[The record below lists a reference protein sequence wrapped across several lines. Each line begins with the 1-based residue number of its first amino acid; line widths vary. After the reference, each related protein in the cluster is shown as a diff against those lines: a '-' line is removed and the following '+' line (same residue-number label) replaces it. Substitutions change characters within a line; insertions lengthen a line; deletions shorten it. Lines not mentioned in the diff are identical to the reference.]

1 MPFVE
6 LPDQSLLVDH
16 NNVASRGVNLVLIH
30 GAGGEKRTWPATWRL
45 AGDAQRSVG
54 LAITASPGRLTNHSI
69 YAVDL
74 PGHGRSPGPPLTT
87 IAAMADCL
95 EAFFEATG
103 LDHVIPVGHSM
114 GGLISLE
121 LARRK
126 NRRLAA
132 QVIVASSARL
142 AVTDQILDGLK
153 SDFPATIDFIVKYS
167 FDRGTAPFFP
177 AKARAYSL
185 ATGPEAAHAD
195 FAACATADY
204 RTALEGMALPTL
216 VVASEGDRMVPV
228 KQQRALAEALPAG
241 ELVIIDGAGHYPQL
255 ERTHAVQQAIARFA
269 DRIAAR

>member
-6 LPDQSLLVDH
+6 LPDQSLFVDH

-95 EAFFEATG
+95 EAFFEAIG

-177 AKARAYSL
+177 AKARAYSRNRPRGHPRGL
-185 ATGPEAAHAD
+185 RRLRDSRLQNRTRGHGPPHPRRRLRRRSHGPGQ
-195 FAACATADY
+195 T
-204 RTALEGMALPTL
+204 PTRPGG
-216 VVASEGDRMVPV
+216 SPSR
-228 KQQRALAEALPAG
+228 R
-241 ELVIIDGAGHYPQL
+241 
-255 ERTHAVQQAIARFA
+255 
-269 DRIAAR
+269 